1 MERNDSKE
9 LKGMLESVFNHLYQS
24 YYQDLLRHLY
34 YMIRDHEL
42 AEDLVQEVYIKVYK
56 SHETFE
62 GKSMEKTWL
71 YAIARNVAIDY
82 IRKQKGTSEICLSE
96 YDAFQLKDTSP
107 IPEEI
112 VLRKD
117 QVRQIYLCKM
127 KPDQKVIIDLRFIRG
142 LSIAETAST
151 LGWTE
156 SKVKT
161 LQHRA
166 IQYLKDHYRVKAS

>member
-1 MERNDSKE
+1 
-9 LKGMLESVFNHLYQS
+9 MLESVFNHLYRS

-34 YMIRDHEL
+34 YMLRDREL
-42 AEDLVQEVYIKVYK
+42 AEDLVQEVYVKVYK
-56 SHETFE
+56 NYETFE
-62 GKSMEKTWL
+62 GKSREKTWL

-82 IRKQKGTSEICLSE
+82 IRKQKGINETHLSEI
-96 YDAFQLKDTSP
+96 DAYQLKDTSP

-117 QVRQIYLCKM
+117 EVQQIYSCKM
-127 KPDQKVIIDLRFIRG
+127 KPNQKVILDLRFIRG
-142 LSIAETAST
+142 LSISETAST
-151 LGWTE
+151 LGWSE

-166 IQYLKDHYRVKAS
+166 IQYLKDHYRKKAS